1 MKRAET
7 ILKTINDLG
16 YELHNNYTHIEIKNA
31 LYKLEKKGYHLS
43 HYLIYTIY
51 EGLDIEEDEEDY

>member
-16 YELHNNYTHIEIKNA
+16 YELHNNYTDIEIKNA
-31 LYKLEKKGYHLS
+31 IDKLEKKGYDLS
-43 HYLIYTIY
+43 HYLIDTIY
-51 EGLDIEEDEEDY
+51 QGLVLENEEEDY

>member
-31 LYKLEKKGYHLS
+31 IDKLNKKGYNLS
-43 HYLIYTIY
+43 NYLITTIY
-51 EGLDIEEDEEDY
+51 EGLDIEDDEEE